1 MIDVLLDSFIDGLKV
16 LAIAFIFNIVL
27 SFMEGKVSKILSKN
41 NKVSPL
47 LGATAGLIP
56 QCGVSVVAGDLY
68 IKEHITTGTLL
79 AVFFACSD
87 EALPLMFTNSSKMIY
102 VIPLLLIKVIFG
114 FVLGF
119 VVDLIIKKRE
129 LKKVNEELHVG
140 CCHHHID
147 DEEENKW
154 HKHLV
159 HPLLHSLK
167 IFVYVF
173 IINIIFGTIVYFVG
187 EDLISSFLKTNEY
200 LSVLLS
206 AVIGLIPNCSSSVVI
221 TKMFVSGGLAFGALI
236 SGLCVNAGLGF
247 IYLFKTKNK
256 KRSVLK
262 LIGVLF
268 TYSLIVGYLTLILSK
283 IFM

>member
-16 LAIAFIFNIVL
+16 LAIAFIFNIAL

-87 EALPLMFTNSSKMIY
+87 EALPLMFTNPSKIIY

-154 HKHLV
+154 HKHLA

-268 TYSLIVGYLTLILSK
+268 AYSLIVGYLTLMVSK
-283 IFM
+283 IFL

>member
-16 LAIAFIFNIVL
+16 LAIAFIFNIAL

-154 HKHLV
+154 HKHLA

>member
-1 MIDVLLDSFIDGLKV
+1 
-16 LAIAFIFNIVL
+16 
-27 SFMEGKVSKILSKN
+27 MEWKVSKILSKN

-206 AVIGLIPNCSSSVVI
+206 AVIGLIPNCSSSVII

-268 TYSLIVGYLTLILSK
+268 AYSLIVGYLTLILSK